1 MKLSDK
7 KRVNILDAAEQL
19 FFENGVE
26 HTTMDQIAKAAQASK
41 RTVYDHFAT
50 KGALFE
56 AIIARMV
63 EHLNQDDELRFSN
76 KIAIDIQLTKIAQ
89 QEVSLL
95 NSVHFLRIAKIAF
108 MQMLQQPAL
117 AEDIASNQFGCMR
130 YLESFLRQGVANNK
144 LQIED
149 IEFAAKQFVYQLK
162 SFVFYPV
169 LFGFETPES
178 LPITKIIEQTVAT
191 FLSRYQAE

>member
-1 MKLSDK
+1 
-7 KRVNILDAAEQL
+7 L

-26 HTTMDQIAKAAQASK
+26 HTTMDQIAKAAEAST
-41 RTVYDHFAT
+41 RNVYNHFTT
-50 KGALFE
+50 KDTLFE
-56 AIIARMV
+56 AILTRMV
-63 EHLNQDDELRFSN
+63 EHLNQDDELRFSH
-76 KIAIDIQLTKIAQ
+76 KVAIDIQLTKIAQ

-108 MQMLQQPAL
+108 MQMLQQPVL

-130 YLESFLRQGVANNK
+130 YLESFLRQTVANNK

-169 LFGFETPES
+169 LFGFETPDS
-178 LPITKIIEQTVAT
+178 LPVKKIIEQTFAA
-191 FLSRYQAE
+191 FLSRYQAK